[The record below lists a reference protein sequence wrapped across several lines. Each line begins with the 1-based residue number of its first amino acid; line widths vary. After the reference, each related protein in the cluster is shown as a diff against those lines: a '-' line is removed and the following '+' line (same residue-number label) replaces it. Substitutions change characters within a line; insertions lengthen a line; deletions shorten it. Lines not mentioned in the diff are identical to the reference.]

1 MTRVVETDICIIG
14 SGITAALMAAKLADE
29 VQARITVVEAG
40 GQSTPFSE
48 RFRARQRYLD
58 YGESPWTRDHLA
70 DQNALGV
77 AYGFSPDMHV
87 GGLAMHWGG
96 VTPRYSPDD
105 FKLRSMHGIGD
116 DWPFSYD
123 DLDPF
128 YQEAEER
135 MGVSGA
141 QGPPGMDPRGKPFP
155 MPALP
160 LSYNLQ
166 QLQAWTAKA
175 GIAMWSQP
183 SAKNSVPY
191 DGRAVCQRCDTC
203 YPVCPTGAKYAPDV
217 TFDRLVQANRV
228 ELVTNVLVRRLH
240 TEPKTGRITH
250 ATGNTTGGRGGSSGA
265 AGTSAGTAAAATD
278 ALGEHV
284 ELRARTFVLAAGY
297 AWTPHL
303 LLLSAGGAYPHG
315 LANRSGLVGK
325 YLAGHRNINAHI
337 QLPLALYPGMNAQH
351 SLVSKQFMRVP
362 RRGRYLRHDLRVWE
376 SSNGREARWRDD
388 AGGVL
393 LGNALLAD
401 WTSRAKAGAARV
413 RAYYDVLPARDSQL
427 TLDAGTKN
435 RWGDPMPRI
444 AFKDAPESAALRGYS
459 EDAIKARFFAM
470 AKAGDGTVIG
480 MESSANDIGQEHP
493 AGGCRMGTDPAS
505 SVVDGWGRAHD
516 HENLFVAGAPA
527 HVTAS
532 CCNGTLT
539 FVAVGLRTAS
549 AVAKAFPAVAQR
561 NA

>member
-1 MTRVVETDICIIG
+1 MTRVVDTDICIVG
-14 SGITAALMAAKLADE
+14 SGITAALMAAKIADE

-40 GQSTPFSE
+40 GQSTPFTE
-48 RFRARQRYLD
+48 RHRARQRFLD
-58 YGESPWTRDHLA
+58 YGESPWIKDHLD

-105 FKLRSMHGIGD
+105 FKLRSMHGVGD

-141 QGPPGMDPRGKPFP
+141 QGPPSMDPRGKPFP

-166 QLQAWTAKA
+166 QLQAWTARA
-175 GIAMWSQP
+175 GITMWSQP
-183 SAKNSVPY
+183 SAKNSVAY

-217 TFDRLVQANRV
+217 TFDRLVQASRV
-228 ELVTNVLVRRLH
+228 ELLTNVLVRRLH
-240 TEPKTGRITH
+240 ADPKSGRIIR
-250 ATGNTTGGRGGSSGA
+250 ATGNATTGPA
-265 AGTSAGTAAAATD
+265 
-278 ALGEHV
+278 EEV
-284 ELRARTFVLAAGY
+284 EFRAKTFVLAAGY
-297 AWTPHL
+297 AWTSQL
-303 LLLSAGGAYPHG
+303 LLLSATDAHPTG

-325 YLAGHRNINAHI
+325 YLAGHRNINAYV
-337 QLPLALYPGMNAQH
+337 QLPLELYPGMNGQH

-362 RRGRYLRHDLRVWE
+362 RSSRYLRHDLRVWE
-376 SSNGREARWRDD
+376 TSNGREARWKDD
-388 AGGVL
+388 AGNIL
-393 LGNALLAD
+393 LGTALLAD
-401 WTSRAKAGAARV
+401 WKARAKTGAARV
-413 RAYYDVLPARDSQL
+413 RAYYDVLPARDSEL
-427 TLDAGTKN
+427 TLDASVRN

-444 AFKDAPESAALRGYS
+444 AFKDAPESAALRGYA
-459 EDAIKARFFAM
+459 EETIKARFTAM
-470 AKAGDGTVIG
+470 AKAGDGKVIG
-480 MESSANDIGQEHP
+480 IESSALDIGQEHP
-493 AGGCRMGTDPAS
+493 AGGCRMGDNPAS

-549 AVAKAFPAVAQR
+549 AVGKAFPAIKHVKA
-561 NA
+561 